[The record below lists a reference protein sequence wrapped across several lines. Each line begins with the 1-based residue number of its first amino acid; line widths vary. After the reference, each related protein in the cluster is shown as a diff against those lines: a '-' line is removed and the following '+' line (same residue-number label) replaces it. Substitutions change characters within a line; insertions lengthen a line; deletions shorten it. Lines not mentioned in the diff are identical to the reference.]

1 MLNPHRVLIVGV
13 GSIGERHLRCF
24 QNTQRCDLAVVEIN
38 PALAATI
45 SNRCDVSHYPDL
57 DAALDFRPTAAVIC
71 TPAHL
76 HIPQAIALA
85 DAGIHLLIEKPLSTS
100 TDDLDE
106 LRRIV
111 KARRLTAAAA
121 YVLRAH
127 PLLAS
132 MRAALREDGFG
143 RPLQLLVTSGQHFP
157 TYRPTYQNIYYAI
170 RATGGGAIQDALTHL
185 VNLGD
190 WLVGP
195 IDRLVADAAHLA
207 LEGVE
212 VEDTVH
218 LLARHGRVMASYTLN
233 QHQAPNETTVT
244 VICERGTARFEAHN
258 RRWCW
263 MTAPETA
270 WQEESLPALERDE
283 VFVRQAHAFLDAVE
297 GKGAPLCTLAEGE
310 RTLRVNL
317 AALSSA
323 DEIGGWVRV

>member
-1 MLNPHRVLIVGV
+1 MPPQHRVLIIGV

-24 QNTQRCDLAVVEIN
+24 GQTGRCELAFVEIN
-38 PALAATI
+38 DTLAATI
-45 SNRCDVSHYPDL
+45 SERYGAPS
-57 DAALDFRPTAAVIC
+57 FRSLEESLAFQATSAVIC
-71 TPAHL
+71 APAHL
-76 HIPQAIALA
+76 HIPFALQL
-85 DAGIHLLIEKPLSTS
+85 AGDGTHLLIEKPLSTGLEGI
-100 TDDLDE
+100 DDL
-106 LRRIV
+106 RRAI
-111 KARRLTAAAA
+111 KAKRLTAAVA

-132 MRAALREDGFG
+132 MRAAIREDRFG

-157 TYRPTYQNIYYAI
+157 TYRPAYKSTYYAH

-185 VNLGD
+185 MNLGD

-195 IDRLVADAAHLA
+195 VDRLVADAAHLA

-244 VICERGTARFEAHN
+244 AVCERGTARFEAHN
-258 RRWCW
+258 RRWSW
-263 MTAPETA
+263 MTEPDGP
-270 WQEESLPALERDE
+270 WQEESLALERDDL
-283 VFVRQAHAFLDAVE
+283 FIRQAHAFLDAVE
-297 GKGAPLCTLAEGE
+297 GKSPTLCSLAEGE

-323 DEIGGWVRV
+323 DELSGWVRV

>member
-1 MLNPHRVLIVGV
+1 MSHRHQLLIVGV

-24 QNTQRCDLAVVEIN
+24 RQTSRCDLAFVEIN
-38 PALAATI
+38 PALAAT
-45 SNRCDVSHYPDL
+45 VSERYGVDRFPDL
-57 DAALDFRPTAAVIC
+57 ASGLSFEPTAAVVC

-76 HIPQAIALA
+76 HLPQAVQLA
-85 DAGIHLLIEKPLSTS
+85 EHGIHLLIEKPLST
-100 TDDLDE
+100 TLDGLDDL
-106 LRRIV
+106 RRLI
-111 KARRLTAAAA
+111 KAKRLTAAVA

-132 MRAALREDGFG
+132 MRAALREDRFG

-157 TYRPTYQNIYYAI
+157 TYRPAYRDIYYAH
-170 RATGGGAIQDALTHL
+170 RASGGGAIQDALTHL

-195 IDRLVADAAHLA
+195 VERVVADAAHLA
-207 LEGVE
+207 LDGVE

-244 VICERGTARFEAHN
+244 VVCERGTARFEAH
-258 RRWCW
+258 RLRWRW
-263 MTAPETA
+263 MTAPETE
-270 WQEESLPALERDE
+270 WREESLPALERDE
-283 VFVRQAHAFLDAVE
+283 LFVRQANAFLDAVE
-297 GKGAPLCTLAEGE
+297 GKAPPLCSLAEGE

-323 DEIGGWVRV
+323 EELSGWVRV